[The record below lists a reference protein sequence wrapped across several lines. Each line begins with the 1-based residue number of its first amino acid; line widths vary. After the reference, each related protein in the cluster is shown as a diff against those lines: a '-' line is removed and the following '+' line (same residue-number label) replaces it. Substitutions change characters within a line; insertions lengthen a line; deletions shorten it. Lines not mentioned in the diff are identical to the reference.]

1 LVATN
6 INKKDF
12 WSVTKLSKNIRFAD
26 LFCGLGAFRIGFQNA
41 GYECVFSS
49 DFNKNV
55 QKVYEENFGEMPH
68 GDITEIDPNDIPD
81 FDVLLGGFPCQPFS
95 ISGKKLGF
103 KDTRGTLFFNICE
116 IIRIKKP
123 SVVVLENVK
132 NLVNH
137 DKKRTLT
144 VILNTLLELGYTVDW
159 KLLNAC
165 EFGLP
170 QNRERI
176 FVVASKSRS
185 LDFNQLKTRKSEP
198 LREFLDQDGDFEWLS
213 PEDFTLID
221 PNLVKRQENSGLIFV
236 GYRNKNGFKRGIRP
250 NTEHLNRV
258 HRQPNRIY
266 SVDGY
271 HPTLPSQE
279 SSRRFFIYFPET
291 KMVRKLTLRECY
303 RIMGFP
309 DNYKLSFADGMHTV
323 QIGNSCAITVISQL
337 AEQLIAQGLF
347 DLNVSTSSTNGR
359 HISGSINGQTR
370 LNFG

>member
-1 LVATN
+1 MSAN
-6 INKKDF
+6 FKFI
-12 WSVTKLSKNIRFAD
+12 D
-26 LFCGLGAFRIGFQNA
+26 LFCGLGAFRIGFENA

-55 QKVYEENFGEMPH
+55 QKVYQDNFGEMPY
-68 GDITEIDPNDIPD
+68 GDITKIDPNEIPD

-116 IIRIKKP
+116 IIRAKNP

-137 DKKRTLT
+137 DKKRTLS

-165 EFGLP
+165 NFGLP

-176 FVVASKSRS
+176 FIVASKSRS
-185 LDFNQLKTRKSEP
+185 FDFNRLKTKKSAP
-198 LREFLDQDGDFEWLS
+198 LRNFLDHDGDFEWLS
-213 PEDFTLID
+213 RDDFTLID
-221 PNLVKRQENSGLIFV
+221 PSLVKHQEGSGLIFV

-309 DNYKLSFADGMHTV
+309 DDYKLNFSDGTHTV
-323 QIGNSCAITVISQL
+323 QIGNSCAITIVSEL

-347 DLNVSTSSTNGR
+347 NLDVSTPAVIRANISS
-359 HISGSINGQTR
+359 SINGQTR
-370 LNFG
+370 FNFG